1 MLGFVLL
8 ILYGVPF
15 ELHPTFKYTCHPRPR
30 NQGSEAQRSMLS
42 PNQSDHSRPPPRGCQ
57 GTTHREKQART
68 HKGEKHFEKD
78 LAAGAIVSL
87 QPTLPFPRL
96 LPPLPD
102 HVHTLRNTPAISL

>member
-42 PNQSDHSRPPPRGCQ
+42 PNQSDHSRP
-57 GTTHREKQART
+57 

-78 LAAGAIVSL
+78 LAAGAKVSL
-87 QPTLPFPRL
+87 RAALPFPRL
-96 LPPLPD
+96 LLLLPD
-102 HVHTLRNTPAISL
+102 RVHTPRNTSAISL